1 MPSIKNL
8 DLQRRAFLYANAAGI
23 AIDGP
28 VEPFNGGDDGSVWFT
43 TNISVVKTFYDERN
57 YIHELTCYQRLKS
70 AGIGRK
76 IREFNV
82 PQLMGSNDGLL
93 AIEITT
99 VFPPYILDFGKAYLV
114 DPEFP
119 EHVMEEW
126 HERMRKW
133 WHDDLKEIRTVLAV
147 LRRCG
152 IWYYDAKPG
161 NVMVKDWNPEIDAD
175 EEW

>member
-1 MPSIKNL
+1 M
-8 DLQRRAFLYANAAGI
+8 YATAAGI
-23 AIDGP
+23 AIEGTT
-28 VEPFNGGDDGSVWFT
+28 EPFNGGDDGSVWFT
-43 TNISVVKTFYDERN
+43 NTNSVLKAFYDGRN
-57 YIHELTCYQRLKS
+57 YTHELECYQLLKS

-76 IREFNV
+76 IRDFNV
-82 PQLMGSNDGLL
+82 PQLVGNDDSLL
-93 AIEITT
+93 VIEMTT
-99 VFPPYILDFGKAYLV
+99 VFPPYILDFGKAYLA

-126 HERMRKW
+126 HHRMRGW
-133 WHDDLKEIRTVLAV
+133 WGDHVGEVRTILAV

-161 NVMVKDWNPEIDAD
+161 NVMVRDWNPEIDAD